1 MESVFYIGKNA
12 VSLPNPGSWPPVD
25 MVVMKPVVCCGNSN
39 FDLHSQQSGEI
50 PAETLQMSGLSEQ
63 DVRGIIADVSEVITR
78 RAACCW
84 KFGWTGPLFPVI
96 VWLDMI
102 FSQCSCGI
110 VRSCCHA
117 PAMEE
122 VSSVLNRHNAAL
134 QSSGCTLSIVNQDI
148 DLSNLLQLSRMNFD
162 CCVISRDL
170 CDLFYISV
178 LFYYLFL
185 TVLGVV

>member
-1 MESVFYIGKNA
+1 MQSVFYIIGRNA
-12 VSLPNPGSWPPVD
+12 VSLPNPKFDSWPPVD
-25 MVVMKPVVCCGNSN
+25 MVVMKPFVCGGNSS

-78 RAACCW
+78 RASCCW

-102 FSQCSCGI
+102 FAQCSCGI
-110 VRSCCHA
+110 VRYFCH
-117 PAMEE
+117 PSAMEE

-134 QSSGCTLSIVNQDI
+134 QSKGCTLSVDNQEMDF
-148 DLSNLLQLSRMNFD
+148 SNPTSFTSLNFD
-162 CCVISRDL
+162 CWVIKATCTL
-170 CDLFYISV
+170 PPA
-178 LFYYLFL
+178 
-185 TVLGVV
+185 